1 MKKDCYVCYLGV
13 GLILSLM
20 GLVWVH
26 PIVFWMGFI
35 GGMIYLFLKAPTREE
50 DVSCEE
56 REEQRLNAEFFL
68 EYRMRQEGQQMLGER
83 NALADEQIKKR

>member
-1 MKKDCYVCYLGV
+1 MKKDCNICYFAI

-26 PIVFWMGFI
+26 PIVFWGWFI
-35 GGMIYLFLKAPTREE
+35 GGMIYLFVKAPTREE

-56 REEQRLNAEFFL
+56 ADDRAANNQFFL
-68 EYRMRQEGQQMLGER
+68 EYRMRQDGTRILGEK
-83 NALADEQIKKR
+83 NALAEEQRKQR